1 MDIMALD
8 ESTQDK
14 YIKQYMQCVGVLNK
28 SDCVVQDVRS
38 IRDSVRYRQKDQ
50 KDVITY
56 LGIVEDNVVATATIL
71 LEVKLRYNR
80 MCCHIEDVATSIKDR
95 GKGYGK
101 QIVEH
106 CVAVAKA
113 NNCYKVKLNCEDSLI
128 SFYGCLGFEHHGA
141 HMYQ

>member
-1 MDIMALD
+1 
-8 ESTQDK
+8 
-14 YIKQYMQCVGVLNK
+14 
-28 SDCVVQDVRS
+28 
-38 IRDSVRYRQKDQ
+38 
-50 KDVITY
+50 
-56 LGIVEDNVVATATIL
+56 
-71 LEVKLRYNR
+71 

>member
-1 MDIMALD
+1 
-8 ESTQDK
+8 
-14 YIKQYMQCVGVLNK
+14 MQCVGVLNK